1 MTVVEGRHVRAQVQ
15 SRLVGMAVV
24 EDIIKSLAGGGAIVG
39 VVDWVRETYYR
50 RTPSLLSS
58 LSVDGG
64 GDGSGDSG
72 GDIVLLGGSSIAVPW
87 P

>member
-1 MTVVEGRHVRAQVQ
+1 MTVVEGRHVRAQVR
-15 SRLVGMAVV
+15 SRLAGMAVV
-24 EDIIKSLAGGGAIVG
+24 EDIIKSLTGNGAIVG

-58 LSVDGG
+58 LSDDGG
-64 GDGSGDSG
+64 GDGSGDG
-72 GDIVLLGGSSIAVPW
+72 GSDMVLLGGSSIAVPW